1 MKTSSTE
8 LVALLEVAKLASE
21 AARVASEA
29 KTLIAGE
36 HLVDLREQMLAK
48 SEQISAA
55 RGALEELER
64 ELKRQEADLELVLKR
79 IEKDQAALIATSS
92 PKDAIG
98 ISHELETLAARQSAL
113 EDQEL
118 ELMQT
123 IESSQAEL
131 AGLQHERQQLE
142 DALSAA
148 AAATDDKIAQLKIEH
163 KSMIDQVKQLRSQ
176 VSAELL
182 EVFDARAKRGV
193 PIGRLLKTVCGACQM
208 GLTATAVAQ
217 LNSSAAD
224 EVKFCPECAAIL
236 VIS

>member
-48 SEQISAA
+48 SEQISASRA
-55 RGALEELER
+55 ALEELER
-64 ELKRQEADLELVLKR
+64 ELKRQEGDLELVLQR
-79 IEKDQAALIATSS
+79 IEKDQAALISTSS
-92 PKDAIG
+92 PKDAVG

-123 IESSQAEL
+123 IENAKTEL
-131 AGLQHERQQLE
+131 AGLQLERQQLE
-142 DALSAA
+142 VAVETEAA
-148 AAATDDKIAQLKIEH
+148 QTEQKISQLRAEH
-163 KSMIDQVKQLRSQ
+163 QSLIDQVKRLRGQ

-182 EVFDARAKRGV
+182 EVFDTRAKRGV
-193 PIGRLLKTVCGACQM
+193 PIGRLVKTVCGACQM
-208 GLTATAVAQ
+208 GLTATAVSQ
-217 LNSSAAD
+217 LNSSASD

-236 VIS
+236 VIA

>member
-36 HLVDLREQMLAK
+36 HLIELREQMLAK
-48 SEQISAA
+48 SEQISASRA
-55 RGALEELER
+55 ALEELER

-79 IEKDQAALIATSS
+79 IEKDQAALISTSS
-92 PKDAIG
+92 PKDAVG

-123 IESSQAEL
+123 IESAQTEL
-131 AGLQHERQQLE
+131 AGLQLERQQLE

-163 KSMIDQVKQLRSQ
+163 QSMIDQVKQLRGQ
-176 VSAELL
+176 VSAEVL

-217 LNSSAAD
+217 LNSSATD